1 MFDDRLIC
9 LMTVKVLTVEMS
21 RREGVTHRVLL
32 LWPGQGIDRPGLVA
46 LSLAHLKVMTQN

>member
-1 MFDDRLIC
+1 
-9 LMTVKVLTVEMS
+9 VKVLTVEMS